1 MNNIQVKL
9 AELKEKKWTYAAIA
23 DEFGLTSDTI
33 EKWKS
38 GTRTPHGEKFII
50 DKLNQLIKKKPPKQR
65 RYAKGSRIHSIGEH

>member
-1 MNNIQVKL
+1 MSDIQIKL
-9 AELKEKKWTYAAIA
+9 AELKDKKWTYAAIA

-38 GTRTPHGEKFII
+38 GMRTPHGEKLII

-65 RYAKGSRIHSIGEH
+65 RYGKGSRK